1 MAEALGQVLQ
11 GGRQVRPVPRVP
23 DVADGSGKLL
33 VGGGQVTS
41 KHRIQSGAR
50 QVETKTVRR
59 EAGGAVGTA
68 GRGGHKR
75 GGGALPQ
82 PAAGKCCHIWPSS
95 ERFRYRSSADCHWPA
110 SSSSSRAS
118 TTCSASARV
127 VSAPAGGPAR
137 AVPAA
142 VLLQPAG
149 DIDTGSCGHRVAP
162 SHRDLWTELK

>member
-50 QVETKTVRR
+50 QVETKTVRT

-82 PAAGKCCHIWPSS
+82 PAPGKSCHTWPAPG
-95 ERFRYRSSADCHWPA
+95 RVRYRAPADCHPA
-110 SSSSSRAS
+110 RARSSSR
-118 TTCSASARV
+118 
-127 VSAPAGGPAR
+127 G
-137 AVPAA
+137 
-142 VLLQPAG
+142 
-149 DIDTGSCGHRVAP
+149 
-162 SHRDLWTELK
+162 